1 VTELT
6 MAELAQSQIAKREA
20 KAEQNRRD
28 FPYATKV
35 KTMFEDANPIK
46 EYLAHPDDAEMTRTR
61 VKVVWAEE
69 NGKRIGRVPT

>member
-28 FPYATKV
+28 FPLMA
-35 KTMFEDANPIK
+35 
-46 EYLAHPDDAEMTRTR
+46 EYLDKLAIFTPRA
-61 VKVVWAEE
+61 VWAEE
-69 NGKRIGRVPT
+69 NGRTIGRKP